1 MGGDAEEQGSSLVGK
16 LVLDNPVV
24 KWWRDLQV
32 QKSKDGDRPIWD
44 FLSKLSLI
52 PLFASYRK
60 WDEWD
65 KDYIREDFIEA

>member
-32 QKSKDGDRPIWD
+32 EKSKDGDRPIWD
-44 FLSKLSLI
+44 FLSKRSLL
-52 PLFASYRK
+52 PLFASYKK